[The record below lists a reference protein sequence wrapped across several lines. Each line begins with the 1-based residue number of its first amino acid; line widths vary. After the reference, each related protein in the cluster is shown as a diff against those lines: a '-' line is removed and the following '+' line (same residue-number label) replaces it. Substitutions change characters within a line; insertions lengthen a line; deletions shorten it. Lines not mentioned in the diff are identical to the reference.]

1 MKIRKQVD
9 RELILSKVSQE
20 QIFRYYYPYKFR
32 LNERCLSCFKEEK
45 NPSMIIGTKS
55 QSGEIIFKCFN
66 SSHGGDCIAFVM
78 QLYNLDYHE
87 ALEKIAGDFGITNEV
102 KYREVIE
109 KLPPVEVIKPKKA
122 PKIIVATRPFTKQEL
137 KYWEEYDQ
145 GLEDLKRENIYAPKQ
160 IWVNGDKKPVDK
172 SELVFCYYYPE
183 IDKWKIYKPFAKK
196 EFKWYTNVP
205 FDYIENI
212 KNVENCKKV
221 LIAKSKKDKMVL
233 QKALNYDCMITSQA
247 EDLSCF
253 NEESIRILKT
263 CKNVYTVFDNDTK
276 GKSAS
281 WTLTNNFEFKHC
293 NVPDKYLAEGI
304 TDFADL
310 YRVYGS
316 YRVREQFVKKKII

>member
-1 MKIRKQVD
+1 
-9 RELILSKVSQE
+9 
-20 QIFRYYYPYKFR
+20 
-32 LNERCLSCFKEEK
+32 
-45 NPSMIIGTKS
+45 
-55 QSGEIIFKCFN
+55 
-66 SSHGGDCIAFVM
+66 M
-78 QLYNLDYHE
+78 QLYNIEYRD
-87 ALEKIAGDFGITNEV
+87 ALEKIAADFGITDEV
-102 KYREVIE
+102 KYKEVIE
-109 KLPPVEVIKPKKA
+109 KLPPAEVIKPKKA
-122 PKIIVATRPFTKQEL
+122 PKIIVSTRTFTTQEL

-145 GLEDLKRENIYAPKQ
+145 GLEDLKRENIYAPKE
-160 IWVNGDKKPVDK
+160 IWVNNEKKILIKD
-172 SELVFCYYYPE
+172 EFTFCYYYPE
-183 IDKWKIYKPFAKK
+183 IDRWKIYKPFAKK
-196 EFKWYTNVP
+196 EFKWFSNVP

-263 CKNVYTVFDNDTK
+263 CKSVYTVFDNDTK

-281 WTLTNNFEFKHC
+281 WTLTNNFAFKHC
-293 NVPDKYLAEGI
+293 NVPDKYLVEGI

-310 YRVYGS
+310 FRIYGS